1 MNAKRILYP
10 ILCLTLAASVRAQV
24 STSVPVCFGAD
35 GQLAL
40 NDVDIAGTGFRVL
53 SPMTASD
60 CRLDLTMAAA
70 LEVDGGTVAIAIDTV
85 GDISFAGG
93 MVDLKKGLY
102 LTGAIT
108 GEADRSTFNTS
119 SAAISKTVIL
129 PAGHEIETGLGLT
142 LTVDA
147 GHQEL
152 LVSRTNLSTM
162 RRDQE
167 GVARRYE
174 FSAPVSIASASF
186 HCRTND
192 LAEMDNPQLYY
203 RHATKQSWDQVY
215 ESGSN
220 GPDCV
225 TGIHIGNATGL
236 TVFDASEIH
245 CPSYFSPNGDG
256 INDLYEIENSFRYPE
271 SRLVVMTRRGKIL
284 YDKSPYRND
293 FDGGDL
299 KADTYYFVFYKSA
312 DDKKPKKLAVDIIR

>member
-1 MNAKRILYP
+1 MITKQLLYTT
-10 ILCLTLAASVRAQV
+10 LCLFVLGATQAQV
-24 STSVPVCFGAD
+24 TTSVPVIFGTD

-40 NDVDIAGTGFRVL
+40 TDIDLSGAGFRVH
-53 SPMTASD
+53 SPVTASD
-60 CRLDLTMAAA
+60 CRLDIPMAAELDIA
-70 LEVDGGTVAIAIDTV
+70 GGTVSIAIDTLN
-85 GDISFAGG
+85 DLSFSGG
-93 MVDLKKGLY
+93 RADLKKNLY
-102 LTGAIT
+102 LIGAIT
-108 GEADRSTFNTS
+108 GETDRSTFNTS
-119 SAAISKTVIL
+119 SATISKTVIL
-129 PAGHEIETGLGLT
+129 PAGHEVETGLGLT
-142 LTVDA
+142 LTADA

-152 LVSRTNLSTM
+152 LVSRTNLSTT
-162 RRDQE
+162 RRNQE

-174 FSAPVSIASASF
+174 FSAPVSVASASF

-215 ESGSN
+215 ESGAN

-225 TGIHIGNATGL
+225 TGTHIGNATGL

-256 INDLYEIENSFRYPE
+256 INDLYEVENSYRYPD

-284 YDKSPYRND
+284 YDKRPYRND